1 MQVLKMTRKIIIF
14 LGLSIFEEEAA
25 TIIDADFRPPV
36 RRGDVLKAINDGAEI
51 IGIIDGVFHQ
61 SPAVAHKE
69 IMKAMD
75 LGVTVVGG
83 CSMGALRAS
92 ELDDL
97 GMIGVG
103 EIYRMYRN
111 GTITSDD
118 DVAVAFD
125 PDTRTTIGEALV
137 NIEYKLGRAMEN
149 EFISEEEKEE
159 IIKIAKELYYPQR
172 SYANIFSKVEME
184 DERKSRLIDF
194 IVKEKDLKYLD
205 AVAVLERIK
214 EIADE

>member
-1 MQVLKMTRKIIIF
+1 M
-14 LGLSIFEEEAA
+14 
-25 TIIDADFRPPV
+25 
-36 RRGDVLKAINDGAEI
+36 KAINDGAEI

-69 IMKAMD
+69 IMKALD
-75 LGVTVVGG
+75 KGITVVGG

-103 EIYRMYRN
+103 EIYKMYRN

-118 DVAVAFD
+118 DVAVSFD
-125 PDTRTTIGEALV
+125 PETKTALGEALV
-137 NIEYKLGRAMEN
+137 NIEYKLSRAEEN
-149 EFISEEEKEE
+149 GIITEDEKEE
-159 IIKIAKELYYPQR
+159 IIKIAKDLYYPQR
-172 SYANIFSKVEME
+172 SYANIFSKVKME
-184 DERKSRLIDF
+184 DEKKTRLIDF

-205 AVAVLERIK
+205 AVAVLEYIK
-214 EIADE
+214 ELANE

>member
-1 MQVLKMTRKIIIF
+1 MTEKIIIF
-14 LGLSIFEEEAA
+14 LGLSIFEEEAK
-25 TIIDADFRPPV
+25 TIIDAEFRPPV

-69 IMKAMD
+69 IMKALD
-75 LGVTVVGG
+75 KGITVVGG

-103 EIYRMYRN
+103 EK
-111 GTITSDD
+111 
-118 DVAVAFD
+118 
-125 PDTRTTIGEALV
+125 TTLGEALV
-137 NIEYKLGRAMEN
+137 NIEYKLGRA
-149 EFISEEEKEE
+149 EEHGIITEDEKEE
-159 IIKIAKELYYPQR
+159 IIKIAKDLYYPQR

-184 DERKSRLIDF
+184 DEKKTRLIDF
-194 IVKEKDLKYLD
+194 IVKEKKHK
-205 AVAVLERIK
+205 K
-214 EIADE
+214 E